1 MNFSKHAAL
10 PLDAR
15 AMTLPVLA
23 QANTPYHP
31 AQGEGGFTERPDHCK
46 STKMRAQV
54 MAEVEAARKDVT
66 LALMQRGA
74 PLPIKNTGPAK
85 TRQQVIDEM
94 RSESPM
100 QRQLRLEQYLGG

>member
-1 MNFSKHAAL
+1 
-10 PLDAR
+10 
-15 AMTLPVLA
+15 
-23 QANTPYHP
+23 
-31 AQGEGGFTERPDHCK
+31 
-46 STKMRAQV
+46 
-54 MAEVEAARKDVT
+54 MAEVEAARKDGT